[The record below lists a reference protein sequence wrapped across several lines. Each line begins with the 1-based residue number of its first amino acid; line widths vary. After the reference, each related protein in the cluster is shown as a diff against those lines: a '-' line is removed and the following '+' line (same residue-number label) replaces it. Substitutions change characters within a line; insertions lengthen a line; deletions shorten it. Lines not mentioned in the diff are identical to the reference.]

1 MMSVMSREE
10 PLASLRRE
18 IEQLR
23 EETDRLVVKSRK
35 TLRESIEL
43 SERLKHPEN
52 SATIGC
58 VAGVPAHDYRA
69 TYD

>member
-1 MMSVMSREE
+1 MSVMSREE
-10 PLASLRRE
+10 RLASLRRE

-43 SERLKHPEN
+43 SERIKHSEN
-52 SATIGC
+52 SATI
-58 VAGVPAHDYRA
+58 AHTRD
-69 TYD
+69 